1 MRVHVTFTNGSSLF
15 GHMNIRTDLGL
26 GLGDVLNDGSKFIL
40 FQRPSGQP
48 VQLNKNAIAY
58 IVESPDEDL

>member
-15 GHMNIRTDLGL
+15 GHMKISSNHA
-26 GLGDVLNDGSKFIL
+26 LGDVLNDGSKFIE
-40 FQRPSGQP
+40 FQRPSGTP

>member
-1 MRVHVTFTNGSSLF
+1 MKISSN
-15 GHMNIRTDLGL
+15 HA
-26 GLGDVLNDGSKFIL
+26 LGDVLNDGSKFIE
-40 FQRPSGQP
+40 FQRPSGTP

>member
-1 MRVHVTFTNGSSLF
+1 MKISSN
-15 GHMNIRTDLGL
+15 HT
-26 GLGDVLNDGSKFIL
+26 LGDVLNDGSKFIE
-40 FQRPSGQP
+40 FQRPSGTP